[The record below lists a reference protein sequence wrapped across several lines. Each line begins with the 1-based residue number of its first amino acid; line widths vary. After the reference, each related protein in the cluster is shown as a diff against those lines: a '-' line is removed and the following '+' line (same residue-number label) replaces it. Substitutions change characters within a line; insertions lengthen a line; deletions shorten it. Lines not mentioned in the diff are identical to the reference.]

1 MKGYNDYER
10 VKKAFENFVHAVA
23 WESDGLFEGLH
34 EDAVNRYIKKFANE
48 NADRVIEEINADI
61 SLMTKNVENKRYEV
75 YLHECNEHYDLI
87 SEIVVFTDDLEYA
100 INRAMVFY
108 KKAKKAHVCIF
119 DNETKGNI
127 TELYE

>member
-1 MKGYNDYER
+1 MAYGNYDR
-10 VKKAFENFVHAVA
+10 VRTAFKNLIHAIV
-23 WESDGLFEGLH
+23 WEDDTLFEGLS
-34 EDAVNRYIKKFANE
+34 EEAVNHYIDMFTDR

-61 SLMTKNVENKRYEV
+61 SLMTKNVNNKRYEV

-87 SEIVVFTDDLEYA
+87 SEVVVFTDDLEYA

-108 KKAKKAHVCIF
+108 KGAKKAHVCIF

>member
-1 MKGYNDYER
+1 MNYGNYDR
-10 VKKAFENFVHAVA
+10 VRTAFKNFVHAIA

-34 EDAVNRYIKKFANE
+34 EDAVNRYIEKFANE
-48 NADRVIEEINADI
+48 NADRVINEVSKDM
-61 SLMTKNVENKRYEV
+61 SLMATNVENKRYEV

-108 KKAKKAHVCIF
+108 KNAKKAHVCIF